1 MATLAANTL
10 TLTDLA
16 KRTDSSGRIPIIAEL
31 LSQSNEIMQDIPWM
45 EGNLT
50 TGHLVV
56 TRTGLPD
63 SFWRLL
69 NQGTQPSKSTTAQ
82 ITEGLGMLETW
93 SETDKDLVE
102 MGGNA
107 SAFRFSEAPAFTES
121 MTQEFVQTLF
131 FGNASIDPEE
141 FNGLSPRYSDLTA
154 DIGQNILDA
163 GGTGSDNSSIW
174 LICWSPQ
181 TLFGIFPKGS
191 QAGLIHEDLGIETA
205 ETTAGIGGQ
214 RMRVYRERWQW
225 KAGLV
230 VKDWRFAVRIAN
242 IDISNLVA
250 ETSAAD
256 LTDEMIRAT
265 HRIPNLNFGPCSFYM
280 NRTTFQMLD
289 IQRRNDVVT
298 GGSLVYMDVDGKM
311 IPHFRGIPIRRID
324 QLIETEARVT

>member
-1 MATLAANTL
+1 MATLSANTL

-45 EGNLT
+45 EGNQT

-69 NQGTQPSKSTTAQ
+69 NQGLQPSKSDTAQ
-82 ITEGLGMLETW
+82 ITEGMGTLETW

-102 MGGNA
+102 LGGNPG
-107 SAFRFSEAPAFTES
+107 AFRFSEAPAFTES

-131 FGNASIDPEE
+131 FGNSSINPEE
-141 FNGLSPRYSDLTA
+141 FNGLAPRYSDLSA
-154 DIGQNILDA
+154 DIAQNILDA

-205 ETTAGIGGQ
+205 ETTAAVGGQ

-250 ETSAAD
+250 KSSAAD
-256 LTDEMIRAT
+256 LIEEMIKAM

-289 IQRRNDVVT
+289 IQRRDDVIS
-298 GGSLVYMDVDGKM
+298 GGGLVYMDVDGKM
-311 IPHFRGIPIRRID
+311 IPHFRGVPIRRID
-324 QLIETEARVT
+324 QLIETEARVV